1 MTAEKKVFVR
11 KATGLVRE
19 IGFVT
24 AVLVVICNVVGLGW
38 QKRAFQFSGPAP
50 VPETTYVLGLAPI
63 TMSFILVGIVV
74 LFTVFVFA
82 ILGAAMP
89 RSGGGYIWISRLIHP
104 FVGFV
109 ASFLE
114 YWSIAVSY
122 GLIGTAVWEAI
133 LIYGRVGGV
142 APDIMATL
150 SSSTFLFWGGVFF
163 VCIFGFVAMLGVSMA
178 GRLLQV
184 LFWVPLAITI
194 LLYGALMAASPAV
207 VNAGIQAITGHDAVY
222 YTKMALDQGM
232 ATAFKGDYWGAMNI
246 SVLGSYWAYIGF
258 AASTFV
264 AGEIK
269 EASKTLPRTLFLAN
283 GFIIILY
290 ISMSYLAVRACMMV
304 GQVGDWT
311 FFNAYSY
318 LSYGGKFGAKLPPEL
333 PKAWMP
339 VIAAY
344 SAKGLGWDWLLALI
358 PIFAAFWVANDIP
371 PFILTASR
379 LIFAMSFDRVV
390 PESLASVNE
399 RFHSPINAIILTML
413 IAFIGNAGESDVLSF
428 LGPQNIL
435 FQYINSSTGVQ
446 ATDLWDTAFFLVASI
461 AGLAFVLRK
470 KGKDIYARSAY
481 KPSLTLV
488 TIVAVIAVIGNIWL
502 GYAEFPAIVDQYGW
516 NAWYLTVFVLVV
528 GALVYI
534 VYKYGVGERTGADY
548 TTIYAEVPPE

>member
-50 VPETTYVLGLAPI
+50 VPETTYVMGLAPI

-109 ASFLE
+109 ASWLE
-114 YWSIAVSY
+114 YFSIAVSY

-133 LIYGRVGGV
+133 LIYGGIGGV
-142 APDIMATL
+142 APEIMATL
-150 SSSTFLFWGGVFF
+150 SQSSFLFLGGVFF
-163 VCIFGFVAMLGVSMA
+163 VCIFGIVAMLGVSMA
-178 GRLLQV
+178 GRLLSIM
-184 LFWVPLAITI
+184 FWIPLAITV
-194 LLYGALMAASPAV
+194 LLYGALLAASPAV

-232 ATAFKGDYWGAMNI
+232 ATAFKGNYWDAMNI

-290 ISMSYLAVRACMMV
+290 ITMSYLAVRACMMV
-304 GQVGDWT
+304 GGVGDWT
-311 FFNAYSY
+311 FFNAYSF
-318 LSYGGKFGAKLPPEL
+318 LSYGGGAKRPPEL

-339 VIAAY
+339 VVAAF

-371 PFILTASR
+371 PFVLTSSR
-379 LIFAMSFDRVV
+379 IIFAMSFDRVV
-390 PESLASVNE
+390 PERLAAVNE
-399 RFHSPINAIILTML
+399 RFHSPINAVLLTML
-413 IAFIGNAGESDVLSF
+413 VAFIGNAGESDILSF
-428 LGPQNIL
+428 LGPENLL

-446 ATDLWDTAFFLVASI
+446 ATDLWDTIFFLLSSI

-470 KGKDIYARSAY
+470 KGRDIFARSAY
-481 KPSLTLV
+481 KPNLTLV
-488 TIVAVIAVIGNIWL
+488 TIVAVIAVAGNIWL
-502 GYAEFPAIVDQYGW
+502 GYAEFPAIVASYGW
-516 NAWYLTVFVLVV
+516 NAWYFTVFLLVV
-528 GALVYI
+528 GALIYI
-534 VYKYGVGERTGADY
+534 VYKYGVGQRTGADY

>member
-24 AVLVVICNVVGLGW
+24 AVLVVVCNVVGLGW

-89 RSGGGYIWISRLIHP
+89 RSGGGYIYISRLIHP

-109 ASFLE
+109 ASWVEFF
-114 YWSIAVSY
+114 SIAVSY
-122 GLIGTAVWEAI
+122 GLIGTAVFEAI
-133 LIYGRVGGV
+133 LIYGGIGGV
-142 APDIMATL
+142 SPDIMATI
-150 SSSTFLFWGGVFF
+150 STPAFLFWGGVFF
-163 VCIFGFVAMLGVSMA
+163 VLLFAVVGCLGVSMA

-184 LFWVPLAITI
+184 MFWIPLAITV
-194 LLYGALMAASPAV
+194 LLYGALLAASPTTM
-207 VNAGIQAITGHDAVY
+207 NAGLMAITGHDAAY

-232 ATAFKGDYWGAMNI
+232 ATVYKGNYWDAMN
-246 SVLGSYWAYIGF
+246 VACLGSYWAYIGF

-269 EASKTLPRTLFLAN
+269 EASRNLPRTLFLAN
-283 GFIIILY
+283 GFIILLY
-290 ISMSYLAVRACMMV
+290 ISMSYLAVKACMMV
-304 GQVGDWT
+304 GGVGDWT
-311 FFNAYSY
+311 FFNAYSF
-318 LSYGGKFGAKLPPEL
+318 LSYGTGATRPPEL

-339 VIAAY
+339 VVAAF
-344 SAKGLGWDWLLALI
+344 SAKGMGWDWLLALI

-379 LIFAMSFDRVV
+379 IIFAMSFDRVV
-390 PESLASVNE
+390 PESLSAINE
-399 RFHSPINAIILTML
+399 RFHSPINAIIFTAAVA
-413 IAFIGNAGESDVLSF
+413 IIGNLAESDVLAF
-428 LGPQNIL
+428 LGSDNL
-435 FQYINSSTGVQ
+435 LYRYINPGGGVT
-446 ATDLWDTAFFLVASI
+446 ATDIWDTIFFFLSSL
-461 AGLAFVLRK
+461 AGVFFILRAR
-470 KGKDIYARSAY
+470 GKAIYERSAF
-481 KPSLTLV
+481 KIGIPLV
-488 TIVAVIAVIGNIWL
+488 GSIAVIATILNVWL
-502 GYAEFPAIVDQYGW
+502 LYVEYQANATWPEAWWFTLDLIIVS
-516 NAWYLTVFVLVV
+516 ALIYL
-528 GALVYI
+528 
-534 VYKYGVGERTGADY
+534 VYKYVVGKAAGADY

>member
-38 QKRAFQFSGPAP
+38 QKRAFQFTGPAP

-109 ASFLE
+109 GSMVE
-114 YWSIAVSY
+114 YWSIAVSF
-122 GLIGTAVWEAI
+122 GLIGTAVFEAV
-133 LIYGRVGGV
+133 LIYGSVGGV
-142 APDIMATL
+142 SPDLMAFMGQPL
-150 SSSTFLFWGGVFF
+150 FLFLGGIFF
-163 VCIFGFVAMLGVSMA
+163 VVLFAVIACLGVALA
-178 GRLLQV
+178 GRLLQIM
-184 LFWVPLAITI
+184 FWIPLAITV
-194 LLYGALMAASPAV
+194 LLYGALMAATPATME
-207 VNAGIQAITGHDAVY
+207 AGLMAITGHDATY
-222 YTKMALDQGM
+222 YTKIALDQGM
-232 ATAFKGDYWGAMNI
+232 ATAFTGSYWDAHNVA
-246 SVLGSYWAYIGF
+246 VLGSYWAYIGF

-283 GFIIILY
+283 GFIILLY
-290 ISMSYLAVRACMMV
+290 ITMSYLAVRACMMV

-311 FFNAYSY
+311 FFNAYAY
-318 LSYGGKFGAKLPPEL
+318 LSYAGERPPEI

-339 VIAAY
+339 VVAAF
-344 SAKGLGWDWLLALI
+344 SAKGMGWDWLLALI

-379 LIFAMSFDRVV
+379 LLFAMSFDRVV
-390 PESLASVNE
+390 PESLAAVNE
-399 RFHSPINAIILTML
+399 RFHSPINAIIATML
-413 IAFIGNAGESDVLSF
+413 VAFIGNAAESDIFPAFLGADHVLSR
-428 LGPQNIL
+428 
-435 FQYINSSTGVQ
+435 YINSGSGVA
-446 ATDLWDTAFFLVASI
+446 ATDIWDTMFFLLAAI
-461 AGLAFVLRK
+461 AGLFFVFRK
-470 KGKDIYARSAY
+470 KGKEIYERSAY
-481 KPSLTLV
+481 KPRSIGV
-488 TIVAVIAVIGNIWL
+488 VAVIALIAVVGNIWL
-502 GYAEFPAIVDQYGW
+502 SYAEFSAAAMLYPIETW
-516 NAWYLTVFVLVV
+516 LLTLYVIIV
-528 GALVYI
+528 GALVYLY
-534 VYKYGVGERTGADY
+534 YKYAVGKRAGVDY
-548 TTIYAEVPPE
+548 TTVYAEVPPE